1 MKENELE
8 KTQESLPQESEA
20 PAAPTELSNLI
31 SDEMLL
37 GVYGEILD
45 NIRLD
50 RVQVDEY
57 LNEFAN
63 MVIND
68 GDATTSSKEA
78 LINLIKTKSDMA
90 DKMTRVADLM
100 TRIKMKDRD
109 TFKPYL
115 NGKATHNT
123 INIIESPEALSKAQM
138 ISKLKNKP
146 QGNNE

>member
-8 KTQESLPQESEA
+8 KTQEALPQEV

-50 RVQVDEY
+50 RVQIDEY

-100 TRIKMKDRD
+100 TRIKLKDRD
-109 TFKPYL
+109 TYKPYL

-123 INIIESPEALSKAQM
+123 INIIESPEVLSKKEM
-138 ISKLKNKP
+138 INNLKRKK
-146 QGNNE
+146 QENNE